1 LQNSKKR
8 LIWERFDWTKAE
20 KPESPTFTG
29 NSSQKNKNNQKFH
42 SKDALFIEMD
52 RFDNGSM
59 KILGNGQFG
68 IVYRVRLESEGL
80 KKSGFHVDQ
89 KGCCLIDLKRRQ

>member
-8 LIWERFDWTKAE
+8 LIWKRFDW
-20 KPESPTFTG
+20 

-42 SKDALFIEMD
+42 SKDDLFIGMD

-68 IVYRVRLESEGL
+68 IVYRVRLEIEGL
-80 KKSGFHVDQ
+80 KKSGFQVDP
-89 KGCCLIDLKRRQ
+89 KECCLN